1 MAISQKMIEELAPK
15 IQSDWFSV
23 QGNVADS
30 IVDQTNSL
38 PCWQFRI
45 SIKPN
50 RKNALKALKALAT
63 IKQFQTNFHPEFK
76 VFLPDDNDNLS
87 TWDPS
92 LHGGDRDQRGKEICV
107 YMEYCLSKNKPEYY
121 EGQAYPNPAYL
132 KILMLSIW
140 KALQDEGVELAY
152 SSPSRGEKEVH
163 CEQEFITPFTYS
175 SNKPYKKRHGILHQH
190 DDYNPERY
198 QDPLESV
205 SISLKDLQEY
215 RIHPLGVVKSAQR
228 LIYHFQHYRLRK
240 SETDKE
246 LKELL
251 HSAKE
256 NAESTDKVFN
266 DYQEVVQVLN
276 NLLREQSSV
285 SLEKLTNDY
294 IQLLKE
300 KEVSLS
306 LPSEATLP
314 EKSFSKH
321 LQILMALVQ
330 LEDKSEVNI
339 RSKIFNY
346 FPETIKTEMSAAKDP
361 EFYSLCIQNLV
372 KDIKRSLDNEKRLS
386 VLEMMEL
393 NPELNQ
399 EDCETAFDYYPQR
412 FQTIYQK
419 LVHSENEK
427 MAILKEYKRFLS
439 LPKIASFP
447 GSYSEITYE
456 ISDKL
461 KQARAILDDYTKS
474 NSWISRVIHAHW
486 NRHHVVDV
494 NKIVKALDTGEIS
507 SMEELSVRLAKIP
520 LKNPKGSL
528 ARRMEFI
535 LLPYAQSLNY
545 PKDQNDNEERLLL
558 S

>member
-1 MAISQKMIEELAPK
+1 MTITQKMVEEQAPK
-15 IQSDWFSV
+15 IQSTWFSV
-23 QGNVADS
+23 PGGIADT

-38 PCWQFRI
+38 PSWQFRI
-45 SIKPN
+45 SIKPT
-50 RKNALKALKALAT
+50 RKNALKAVKALAT
-63 IKQFQTNFHPEFK
+63 IEQFQTRFHPEFK
-76 VFLPDDNDNLS
+76 VFLPDDNNNLS
-87 TWDPS
+87 TWDPTFN
-92 LHGGDRDQRGKEICV
+92 GGDRDQRGKEICV
-107 YMEYCLSKNKPEYY
+107 YMEYLLSKEKPKYY
-121 EGQAYPNPAYL
+121 EGQAYPNPVYL
-132 KILMLSIW
+132 KKLMLSIW

-152 SSPSRGEKEVH
+152 SSPSRGEKEVP
-163 CEQEFITPFTYS
+163 CGQEFITPFTYS

-190 DDYNPERY
+190 DDYNPEQY

-205 SISLKDLQEY
+205 SISLEDLQEY
-215 RIHPLGVVKSAQR
+215 GIHPLGVVKSAQR
-228 LIYHFQHYRLRK
+228 LIYHLQHYQLKK

-246 LKELL
+246 LQELI
-251 HSAKE
+251 HSAGK
-256 NAESTDKVFN
+256 NAENSDKNFN

-276 NLLREQSSV
+276 KLITEQSIV
-285 SLEKLTNDY
+285 GLGKLTNDY

-321 LQILMALVQ
+321 LQILKALPN
-330 LEDKSEVNI
+330 LGDKSEANI
-339 RSKIFNY
+339 RSEIFRY
-346 FPETIKTEMSAAKDP
+346 FPETIKAEMTAAKDP
-361 EFYSLCIQNLV
+361 GFYSLCIQHLV
-372 KDIKRSLDNEKRLS
+372 QDIKRALENEKKLS
-386 VLEMMEL
+386 VQEMMEL
-393 NPELNQ
+393 NPELKK
-399 EDCETAFDYYPQR
+399 EDCEIAFDYYPQK

-419 LVHSENEK
+419 LMHCENERK
-427 MAILKEYKRFLS
+427 TILKEYERFTS

-447 GSYSEITYE
+447 ASYSEMTHE

-486 NRHHVVDV
+486 NRHHVFDV
-494 NKIVKALDTGEIS
+494 NEIVKALDKGEIS
-507 SMEELSVRLAKIP
+507 SMEELSVRLAEIP

-545 PKDQNDNEERLLL
+545 PKDQNQNEEHLLL